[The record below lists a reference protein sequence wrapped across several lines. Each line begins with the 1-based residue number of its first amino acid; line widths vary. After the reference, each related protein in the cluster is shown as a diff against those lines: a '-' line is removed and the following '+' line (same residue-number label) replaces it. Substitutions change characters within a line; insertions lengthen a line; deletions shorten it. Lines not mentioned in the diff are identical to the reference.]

1 LNRDSLVIST
11 HSAMYMFIR
20 RLVRFSR
27 TLTPMGYTAIIGLYR
42 NACPVQTYQELK
54 WEIPTGY
61 VRFRTMSHSDLSRFF
76 EPEAVAVFGSMQS
89 RSGTAYGVIK
99 NMLDFGFSGKIYPI
113 NPSSTEVLGLN
124 VYSNIDEIAANIDL
138 VIVIIPPAAVPEVVQ
153 RCAQKGIRAAIVI
166 SEGFAETSEEGGRLQ
181 SQLVDI
187 SRRNGI
193 RILGPNT
200 LGVLNT
206 NNYLVTTP
214 YLIGYNKPV
223 KGSIGYCSQS
233 GLLTFGTHPLRDRAY
248 PISKVCDF
256 GNKSDVNEVDLLGY
270 LAQDPDTKVIVMHLE
285 DIKDGRR
292 FMETASKAVPR
303 KPVLIFK
310 PGRNE
315 ASARAAAS
323 HTASLAGN
331 DEIYEDAFKQT
342 GIIRLSSWQEFWE
355 IPRVF
360 ASQPLPKGNRVA
372 IITATGG
379 AGVILVDEAVRAGLA
394 IPEFKTETKSKLAA
408 LSPRLV
414 NNPVDVGPVMAVAG
428 DPFSVYE
435 ETVPAV
441 LADENVDC
449 AVIVCH
455 GGPRITPIFRR
466 LTHHISRISK
476 PVTIFYYGINLA
488 DMEET
493 SRQLEGLGLAT
504 YFDLETA
511 VRALGVAAAY
521 SRIKS
526 GLQNPGYT

>member
-1 LNRDSLVIST
+1 
-11 HSAMYMFIR
+11 MYVFVQ
-20 RLVRFSR
+20 RLARFSR
-27 TLTPMGYTAIIGLYR
+27 ALTPMGYTAIIGLYR
-42 NACPVQTYQELK
+42 NARPVQTYQELK

-99 NMLDFGFSGKIYPI
+99 NMRDFGFSGKIYPI
-113 NPSSTEVLGLN
+113 NPSSTKVLGLN

-138 VIVIIPPAAVPEVVQ
+138 AIVIIPPAAVPEVVQ
-153 RCAQKGIRAAIVI
+153 QCAQKGIRAAIVI
-166 SEGFAETSEEGGRLQ
+166 SEGFAEASEEGGRLQ

-200 LGVLNT
+200 LGVVNT
-206 NNYLVTTP
+206 SNYLVTGP
-214 YLIGYNKPV
+214 YLIGYNRPV
-223 KGSIGYCSQS
+223 KGSIAYCSQS
-233 GLLTFGTHPLRDRAY
+233 GLLTFGTHPVRDRAY

-270 LAQDPDTKVIVMHLE
+270 LANDPDTKVIVMHLE

-292 FMETASKAVPR
+292 FMGTASKAVSR

-315 ASARAAAS
+315 AGARAAAS
-323 HTASLAGN
+323 HTGALAGN
-331 DEIYEDAFKQT
+331 DEVYEEAFKQT

-355 IPRVF
+355 VPRVF

-372 IITATGG
+372 IVTATGG
-379 AGVILVDEAVRAGLA
+379 AGVILVDEAVRAGLV
-394 IPEFKTETKSKLAA
+394 IPEFKAETKSKLAE

-414 NNPVDVGPVMAVAG
+414 NNPVDVGPVMTVA
-428 DPFSVYE
+428 DEPFAVYE
-435 ETVPAV
+435 RVVPAV
-441 LADENVDC
+441 LVDENVDC
-449 AVIVCH
+449 AVIVVH
-455 GGPRITPIFRR
+455 GGPHVAPVFRR
-466 LTHHISRISK
+466 LTHHVSRISK
-476 PVTIFYYGINLA
+476 PVTVFCYGINLA
-488 DMEET
+488 EMEET

-504 YFDLETA
+504 YLDLETA

-526 GLQNPGYT
+526 GLRNPGYAY

>member
-1 LNRDSLVIST
+1 LDIFFAHIVVVLYTDRQKDD
-11 HSAMYMFIR
+11 R
-20 RLVRFSR
+20 E
-27 TLTPMGYTAIIGLYR
+27 LTPMGYTAIIGLYS
-42 NACPVQTYQELK
+42 NARLVQTYQELK
-54 WEIPTGY
+54 WEISTGY
-61 VRFRTMSHSDLSRFF
+61 VRFHTMSQSDVSRFL
-76 EPEAVAVFGSMQS
+76 EPEGVAVFGSVRR

-124 VYSNIDEIAANIDL
+124 VYSNIDEIDANIDL

-153 RCAQKGIRAAIVI
+153 RCAQKGIRAAIVV
-166 SEGFAETSEEGGRLQ
+166 SEGFAEANEEGGRLQ
-181 SQLVDI
+181 SQLMDI
-187 SRRNGI
+187 SRSSGI

-200 LGVLNT
+200 LGVVNT
-206 NNYLVTTP
+206 SNYLVTGP

-233 GLLTFGTHPLRDRAY
+233 GLLTFGTHPLRDRAL

-270 LAQDPDTKVIVMHLE
+270 LADDPDTKVIVMHLE

-292 FMETASKAVPR
+292 FMETASKVVSR

-323 HTASLAGN
+323 HTGALAGN
-331 DEIYEDAFKQT
+331 DEVYKDAFKQT

-355 IPRVF
+355 VPRVF

-394 IPEFKTETKSKLAA
+394 IAEFKTETKSKLTE
-408 LSPRLV
+408 LSPRFV
-414 NNPVDVGPVMAVAG
+414 NNPVDTGPIMSVT
-428 DPFSVYE
+428 DNPFSIYE
-435 ETVPAV
+435 EVVPAV
-441 LADENVDC
+441 LADGNVDC
-449 AVIVCH
+449 AVIVCP
-455 GGPRITPIFRR
+455 GNPRIMDTFGR
-466 LTHHISRISK
+466 LAHHILRISK
-476 PVTIFYYGINLA
+476 PVTVFCYGINLA
-488 DMEET
+488 EMEET
-493 SRQLEGLGLAT
+493 SRQLEGLGLPT
-504 YFDLETA
+504 YLDLETA

-526 GLQNPGYT
+526 GLQNPGYA

>member
-1 LNRDSLVIST
+1 
-11 HSAMYMFIR
+11 
-20 RLVRFSR
+20 
-27 TLTPMGYTAIIGLYR
+27 
-42 NACPVQTYQELK
+42 
-54 WEIPTGY
+54 
-61 VRFRTMSHSDLSRFF
+61 MSQSEMSRFF
-76 EPEAVAVFGSMQS
+76 YPEGIAVFGSMQS

-113 NPSSTEVLGLN
+113 NLSSTEVLGLN
-124 VYSNIDEIAANIDL
+124 VYSNIDEIATHIDL
-138 VIVIIPPAAVPEVVQ
+138 AIIIIPPAAVPEVVQ
-153 RCAQKGIRAAIVI
+153 LCAQRGIRAAIVI
-166 SEGFAETSEEGGRLQ
+166 SEGFAEASEEGGRLQ

-206 NNYLVTTP
+206 GNYLVTGP

-223 KGSIGYCSQS
+223 RGSIAYCIQS
-233 GLLTFGTHPLRDRAY
+233 GLLTQGTHPVRDRAL

-256 GNKSDVNEVDLLGY
+256 GNKCDVNEVDLLGY
-270 LAQDPDTKVIVMHLE
+270 LADDPDTKVIVMHLE
-285 DIKDGRR
+285 DIKDGRL
-292 FMETASKAVPR
+292 FMETAIRVVPK

-323 HTASLAGN
+323 HTGSLAGN
-331 DEIYEDAFKQT
+331 DEIYTGAFKQT

-360 ASQPLPKGNRVA
+360 ASQPLPRGNRVA

-379 AGVILVDEAVRAGLA
+379 AGVILVDEAVRAGLV
-394 IPEFKTETKSKLAA
+394 IPEFKAETKSRLAA

-414 NNPVDVGPVMAVAG
+414 NNPVDVGPFMAVAG
-428 DPFSVYE
+428 DPFAVYE

-441 LADENVDC
+441 LTDENVDC
-449 AVIVCH
+449 AVIVCL
-455 GGPRITPIFRR
+455 GGPRIMPIFRR

-511 VRALGVAAAY
+511 ARALGVAVAY

-526 GLQNPGYT
+526 ALQNPGYA